1 MNKDCIEYNIPI
13 LGGMFLCIILLIILI
28 YRHLLFCYDRFNP
41 LNNYFS
47 YNIMNYK
54 NSGVD
59 VEKVICLLIS
69 LKICK
74 NGKIG
79 GFSGIYEYNNL
90 KLVASTD
97 GVGSK
102 LELCKK

>member
-1 MNKDCIEYNIPI
+1 
-13 LGGMFLCIILLIILI
+13 
-28 YRHLLFCYDRFNP
+28 
-41 LNNYFS
+41 
-47 YNIMNYK
+47 MNYK

-59 VEKVICLLIS
+59 VEKGNMFVDII
-69 LKICK
+69 KDTCK

-79 GFSGIYEYNNL
+79 GLFISYKYNNL

-102 LELCKK
+102 LELCKIPNKYDTIALICSYVNIICQGLNLYF